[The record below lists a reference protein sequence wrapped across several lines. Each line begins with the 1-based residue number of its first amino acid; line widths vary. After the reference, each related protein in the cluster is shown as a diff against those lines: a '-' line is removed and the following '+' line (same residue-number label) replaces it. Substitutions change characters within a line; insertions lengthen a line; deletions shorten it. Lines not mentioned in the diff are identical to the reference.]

1 MMTVR
6 KRGRPMM
13 TVHPHRLL
21 VTTLA
26 LMTFL
31 ALLGWG
37 AYAYSAN
44 LSATLSKQRG
54 ERDGAIAKITADR
67 EALVAAQQQL
77 LSEQQRLM
85 TEQQRL
91 LTDRKRLQNE
101 LAGANAQ
108 LALARE
114 KAAVLAPQEEAA
126 EESDGSIEPPRQAG
140 QKSGVEPGSEVVTV
154 PAKANARAR
163 CPRDKFWR
171 VSLGA
176 CVSKKAQP
184 QHYTVG
190 LSRP

>member
-44 LSATLSKQRG
+44 LSATLSKHRG

-85 TEQQRL
+85 TEQ
-91 LTDRKRLQNE
+91 KRLQNE

-114 KAAVLAPQEEAA
+114 KAALLAPQEEAA

-140 QKSGVEPGSEVVTV
+140 QKSGVEPGSEVVTA

-184 QHYTVG
+184 QHYTVR
-190 LSRP
+190 LSRR

>member
-6 KRGRPMM
+6 
-13 TVHPHRLL
+13 PHRLL

-77 LSEQQRLM
+77 LSEQQRLT
-85 TEQQRL
+85 TEQ
-91 LTDRKRLQNE
+91 KRLQNE
-101 LAGANAQ
+101 LALTTAQ
-108 LALARE
+108 LAVARE
-114 KAAVLAPQEEAA
+114 KAAIVRPQEEAA
-126 EESDGSIEPPRQAG
+126 EESDKPEVGSIEPRRQAV
-140 QKSGVEPGSEVVTV
+140 QRASSGAKPRSE
-154 PAKANARAR
+154 ARAR
-163 CPRDKFWR
+163 CPADKFWR
-171 VSLGA
+171 VSLGT
-176 CVSKKAQP
+176 CVSKKSQP
-184 QHYTVG
+184 RHYTVR
-190 LSRP
+190 LSRRE

>member
-6 KRGRPMM
+6 S
-13 TVHPHRLL
+13 HWLL
-21 VTTLA
+21 VTTMA

-67 EALVAAQQQL
+67 EALVVAQQQL
-77 LSEQQRLM
+77 LTEQLRLM
-85 TEQQRL
+85 AEQ
-91 LTDRKRLQNE
+91 KRLQNE
-101 LAGANAQ
+101 LARANAQ
-108 LALARE
+108 LAVARE
-114 KAAVLAPQEEAA
+114 KAALLPRQEQAA
-126 EESDGSIEPPRQAG
+126 EESDSPRVGSEPPRQAA
-140 QKSGVEPGSEVVTV
+140 QKSGVEPGSEVVTA

-184 QHYTVG
+184 QHHTVR
-190 LSRP
+190 LSRG

>member
-1 MMTVR
+1 
-6 KRGRPMM
+6 
-13 TVHPHRLL
+13 
-21 VTTLA
+21 
-26 LMTFL
+26 
-31 ALLGWG
+31 
-37 AYAYSAN
+37 

-85 TEQQRL
+85 TEQ
-91 LTDRKRLQNE
+91 KRLQNE

-126 EESDGSIEPPRQAG
+126 EESDGFFEPPGQAG
-140 QKSGVEPGSEVVTV
+140 QKFGVEPGSEVVTA

-163 CPRDKFWR
+163 CPPDKFWR

-184 QHYTVG
+184 QHYTVR
-190 LSRP
+190 LSRR

>member
-6 KRGRPMM
+6 S
-13 TVHPHRLL
+13 HWLL
-21 VTTLA
+21 VTTMA

-67 EALVAAQQQL
+67 EALAAAQQQL

-85 TEQQRL
+85 TEQ
-91 LTDRKRLQNE
+91 KRLQNE
-101 LAGANAQ
+101 LARANAQ
-108 LALARE
+108 LAVARE
-114 KAAVLAPQEEAA
+114 KAALLPPREEAA
-126 EESDGSIEPPRQAG
+126 EESEKPRAGSLEPPRQAA
-140 QKSGVEPGSEVVTV
+140 QESGVEPGPEVVTA
-154 PAKANARAR
+154 PARANAKAR

-171 VSLGA
+171 VSLGT

-184 QHYTVG
+184 QHYTVR
-190 LSRP
+190 LSRRERSGKSPAH